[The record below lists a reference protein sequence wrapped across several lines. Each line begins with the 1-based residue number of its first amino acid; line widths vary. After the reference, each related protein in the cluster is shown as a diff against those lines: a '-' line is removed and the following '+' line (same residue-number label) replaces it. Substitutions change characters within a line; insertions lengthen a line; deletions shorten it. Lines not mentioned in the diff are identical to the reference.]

1 MPHTL
6 KDVLPHTARVN
17 DAGRLEIGGADTTAL
32 ADAYGTPVYVMCE
45 QTFRD
50 RARAYR
56 EAYPDADVYF
66 AGKAFLCLAMAR
78 MVAEEGLGLD
88 VASGGELFTA
98 LAADFPADRIIFHG
112 NNKTDDELRM
122 GIEAGVGRIV
132 ADSLEELDRL
142 QSIAAELDAR
152 ARVMLR
158 VTPGVEAHTHEYIQT
173 GQEDSKFG
181 MSVEGGLALKA
192 ATHAAELDRI
202 DLAGFHC
209 HIGSNIT
216 GVEAFLRT
224 VEIMAEFCASV
235 RDATGATAAELNLGG
250 GLGIAYT
257 REEFPARVDA
267 VARDVRDKLAEERA
281 RHELPIPRLA
291 VEPGRWLI
299 ANAMVTLYRVGTIKE
314 IPGIRTY
321 VSVDGG
327 MSDNLRPA
335 LYGARYE
342 ALVANKAGE
351 ESNRVVTIA
360 GSHCEQGDLLIKD
373 VSVPSS
379 IARGDVLAIPAT
391 GAYGYSM
398 ANNYNRFRRP
408 PVVVVIDGVARE
420 IVRRERYE
428 DLIARDVPGA
438 TGTAP

>member
-6 KDVLPHTARVN
+6 KEVLPHTARLR
-17 DAGRLEIGGADTTAL
+17 DDGHLEVAGADTVAL
-32 ADAYGTPVYVMCE
+32 AREFGTPLYVLCE

-50 RARAYR
+50 RARTYR
-56 EAYPDADVYF
+56 DAYPDGDVYY
-66 AGKAFLCLAMAR
+66 AGKAFLCVGMAT

-88 VASGGELFTA
+88 VASGGELHTA
-98 LAADFPADRIIFHG
+98 LRAGFPADRIIFHG
-112 NNKTDDELRM
+112 NNKSDAELRM
-122 GIEAGVGRIV
+122 GVEAGVGRIV
-132 ADSLEELDRL
+132 ADSIEELDRL
-142 QSIAAELDAR
+142 EATAAGAGSTAR
-152 ARVMLR
+152 AMLR

-181 MSVEGGLALKA
+181 MSVEGGVALEA
-192 ATHAAELDRI
+192 AKRAR
-202 DLAGFHC
+202 DLANVELIGYHC

-224 VEIMAEFCASV
+224 VEIMAEFSAGV
-235 RDATGATAAELNLGG
+235 RDATGIEPAELNLGG

-267 VARDVRDKLAEERA
+267 VAREMRAKVAEEMGRFG
-281 RHELPIPRLA
+281 LPIPRVA

-299 ANAMVTLYRVGTIKE
+299 ANATVTLYTVGVIKE

-321 VSVDGG
+321 VGVDGG

-342 ALVANKAGE
+342 ALLANKANE
-351 ESNRVVTIA
+351 HADRTVTVA
-360 GSHCEQGDLLIKD
+360 GAHCEQGDLLIRD
-373 VSVPSS
+373 IPLPSGVE
-379 IARGDVLAIPAT
+379 RGDILCVPAT

-398 ANNYNRFRRP
+398 ASNYNRFPRP
-408 PVVVVIDGVARE
+408 AVVAVLNGAARVL
-420 IVRRERYE
+420 IRRETYD
-428 DLIARDVPGA
+428 DLLSHDEV
-438 TGTAP
+438 

>member
-6 KDVLPHTARVN
+6 RDVLPSSARLRSN
-17 DAGRLEIGGADTTAL
+17 GHLQIGGADAVDL
-32 ADAYGTPVYVMCE
+32 AREHGTPLFVMCE
-45 QTFRD
+45 QTFRE
-50 RARAYR
+50 RARRYR
-56 EAYPDADVYF
+56 EAYPDADVYY
-66 AGKAFLCLAMAR
+66 AGKAFLCVAMAK

-98 LAADFPADRIIFHG
+98 LKASFPPERIIFHG
-112 NNKTDDELRM
+112 NNKSDAELEM
-122 GIEAGVGRIV
+122 GLKAGVGRIV
-132 ADSLEELDRL
+132 ADSMEELERADRIVGAL
-142 QSIAAELDAR
+142 GLR
-152 ARVMLR
+152 AKMMLR

-181 MSVEGGLALKA
+181 MSIEGGLALEA
-192 ATHAAELDRI
+192 AKRAR
-202 DLAGFHC
+202 DLPNIEVVGYHS

-224 VEIMAEFCASV
+224 VEILAEFCATV
-235 RDATGATAAELNLGG
+235 RDATGITPAELNLGG

-257 REEFPARVDA
+257 RGDFPARVETFA
-267 VARDVRDKLAEERA
+267 TDVRAKLNEEMTRLG
-281 RHELPIPRLA
+281 LPVPRVA

-299 ANAMVTLYRVGTIKE
+299 ANAMVTLYTVGTVKE

-327 MSDNLRPA
+327 MSDNIRPA

-342 ALVANKAGE
+342 ALLANKADVP
-351 ESNRVVTIA
+351 SDHVVTIA

-373 VSVPSS
+373 VSLPASV
-379 IARGDVLAIPAT
+379 ARGDILAVPAT

-398 ANNYNRFRRP
+398 ASNYNRFPRP
-408 PVVVVIDGVARE
+408 AVVAVKDGSARE
-420 IVRRERYE
+420 IVARETYE
-428 DLIARDVPGA
+428 DLTARDR
-438 TGTAP
+438 